1 MYLYVYAGYGYNAGM
16 DQHVRTF
23 ISALRSTIPVFFGYM
38 SIGIAFGFLLVTSG
52 VHWIWA
58 LIISVAVF
66 AGAAQFLAVG
76 LISSGSSP
84 VEIGIA
90 VFLINA
96 RHMVYGLSLLERF
109 QFFRRFKAYI
119 IFGLTDETYGL
130 LTTVE
135 APEGSDPEVFDFYIT
150 LLNHSYWIL
159 GSVSGALLGRV
170 LPYDAPGI
178 EFSMTALFTV
188 LLIEQIKSIR
198 KAAPFV
204 LALGICILL
213 HLLQVREQLLLPAII
228 LSALGTMALP
238 ADENGGAS

>member
-1 MYLYVYAGYGYNAGM
+1 
-16 DQHVRTF
+16 
-23 ISALRSTIPVFFGYM
+23 M
-38 SIGIAFGFLLVTSG
+38 SIGVAFGFLLVNSG

-58 LIISVAVF
+58 FIISMTVY

-109 QFFRRFKAYI
+109 QLFRRFKAYI
-119 IFGLTDETYGL
+119 VFGLTDETYGL
-130 LTTVE
+130 LTGID
-135 APEGSDPEVFDFYIT
+135 APEGSDPELFDFYIT
-150 LLNHSYWIL
+150 LLNHSYWVL
-159 GSVSGALLGRV
+159 GSVMGALIGRL

-188 LLIEQIKSIR
+188 LLIEQIKSMR

-204 LALGICILL
+204 IALGISVLL
-213 HLLQVREQLLLPAII
+213 YLLNIREQLLLPAIV
-228 LSALGTMALP
+228 LSALAAMLLP
-238 ADENGGAS
+238 VDDSSNNSKGDSAGDSPQPGENGEGGDS